1 MGRFVIWGSNGRSW
15 VCNLCGASTET
26 PNAYYAQLDE
36 NNHRT
41 DRYERA
47 ELSQGS
53 LLDVSNP
60 ELEVRTDFVLTFLIF

>member
-47 ELSQGS
+47 ELSQG
-53 LLDVSNP
+53 P
-60 ELEVRTDFVLTFLIF
+60 PHE

>member
-47 ELSQGS
+47 ELSQGPK
-53 LLDVSNP
+53 LLLPRSFPNSEFD
-60 ELEVRTDFVLTFLIF
+60 